1 MAAAVVAAAI
11 GQPPG
16 PGAGGSPR
24 LRPLPISGS
33 EADNAALALACS
45 ALACR
50 RQPKVGRPAPPDR
63 SGSGGNVARA
73 GCCAARAAVL
83 GFASVG
89 SGLADGRGGGGERD
103 AGSVLLSRWRPD
115 PAVAELTAAFASGR
129 PLCTGLLRPPDSAGA
144 GLPCGQEL
152 RDREPLLC
160 ARGLDERSAD
170 VETGT
175 LSMSQRGCALQPRRV
190 QGRWSAGL

>member
-1 MAAAVVAAAI
+1 MAAAVVAAVI
-11 GQPPG
+11 DQPPG
-16 PGAGGSPR
+16 PRAGSPR
-24 LRPLPISGS
+24 LRPLPSSGC
-33 EADNAALALACS
+33 EADSAALALACS

-63 SGSGGNVARA
+63 SGSGGSVAGA

-89 SGLADGRGGGGERD
+89 SGLADGRGGGGEWD

-129 PLCTGLLRPPDSAGA
+129 PLCTGLLRPPDSAGS
-144 GLPCGQEL
+144 GLPRGQGL

-175 LSMSQRGCALQPRRV
+175 LSMSQRGCDLQPRRV